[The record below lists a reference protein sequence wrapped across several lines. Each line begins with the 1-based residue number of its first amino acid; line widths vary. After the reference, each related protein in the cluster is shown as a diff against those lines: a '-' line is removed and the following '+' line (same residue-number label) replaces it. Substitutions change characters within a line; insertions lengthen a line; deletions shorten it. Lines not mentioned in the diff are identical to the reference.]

1 MSSPLVFKYFT
12 FLLFLNFLVFSDNLH
27 VLVNTSYSEKVSIVQ
42 TDPDRTVCL
51 TALETLE
58 EMLKT
63 IGASVPLE
71 KQTVTKLCA
80 AVTSVLEQKVC
91 IIRVF

>member
-1 MSSPLVFKYFT
+1 M
-12 FLLFLNFLVFSDNLH
+12 FSVNLH
-27 VLVNTSYSEKVSIVQ
+27 VLVNISYSEKASTVQ
-42 TDPDRTVCL
+42 TDLDKTVCL

-63 IGASVPLE
+63 IGTSVPLK

-91 IIRVF
+91 TIRVFQ